1 YVAEWAEFMD
11 HGKGASVRADAFH
24 IDLTMRQGYL
34 DPLSFMD
41 FKILPESLKRAAD
54 VGKFAKAPVGSGP
67 FKFEKD
73 KSKSGEDIVFVA
85 NPYYAER
92 EGKIGLPRIREIHFV
107 VSRDPAADFEQGRLH
122 LLLDLPSKRV
132 KQVAA
137 LPSVTTVPPIRNR
150 RIYFLA
156 VNHTRNVLGN
166 PSLRRAIAHA
176 IDREK
181 ILNDVFRD
189 GHADWHR
196 PLNGPYPRSSW
207 ACNQNIP
214 ADPFNPATAKAA
226 ADSAR
231 QERPVLPTLTLLYP
245 DDDPAI
251 KQACAMIQK
260 QVHEVGITLNPAPRS
275 RAKLHREVEED
286 NNYDLAYYYWDF
298 PNEAYWIWPLLDP

>member
-1 YVAEWAEFMD
+1 
-11 HGKGASVRADAFH
+11 
-24 IDLTMRQGYL
+24 
-34 DPLSFMD
+34 
-41 FKILPESLKRAAD
+41 
-54 VGKFAKAPVGSGP
+54 
-67 FKFEKD
+67 
-73 KSKSGEDIVFVA
+73 
-85 NPYYAER
+85 
-92 EGKIGLPRIREIHFV
+92 
-107 VSRDPAADFEQGRLH
+107 
-122 LLLDLPSKRV
+122 
-132 KQVAA
+132 
-137 LPSVTTVPPIRNR
+137 
-150 RIYFLA
+150 
-156 VNHTRNVLGN
+156 VLGN

-298 PNEAYWIWPLLDP
+298 PNEAYWIWPLLDPAAAVPGGRNFLRYVNDDQLSSFFRKTMTHREFPVVRRYTHDIHDRIYEQMPFIPLWQLDTHLAYHNSLTLPSDIDPVLVFTDVENWKLEKR